1 MTGPTIAGDRARLL
15 EAILP
20 HVTFDGW
27 TDAALRAAAAEAGIA
42 PDLLPVILPRGAL
55 DLAVDYHRRGDRA
68 MESALAAE
76 DLGGLK
82 FREKVARAV
91 QLRLQGADREV
102 VRRGAALFALPQQAG
117 VGSGLIWGTADA
129 IWRALGDRSEGIAH
143 YTKRASLSAVYG
155 ATVLYWLG
163 DQSAG
168 AADTWAFLDRRI
180 AEVMRFEKLKAD
192 FRDSFAGRLL
202 APSGRAL
209 DRLVARTGSAA

>member
-27 TDAALRAAAAEAGIA
+27 TDAALRAAAADAGIA

-68 MESALAAE
+68 MEAALAAE
-76 DLGGLK
+76 DMGGLK
-82 FREKVARAV
+82 FRERVARAV

-102 VRRGAALFALPQQAG
+102 VRRGAALFALPQHAG

-129 IWRALGDRSEGIAH
+129 IWRALGDTSEGIAH

-163 DQSAG
+163 DESAG
-168 AADTWAFLDRRI
+168 AADSWAFLDRRI

-192 FRDSFAGRLL
+192 FRGSFAGRLL
-202 APSGRAL
+202 APSSRAL
-209 DRLVARTGSAA
+209 DRLVARTGGAA